1 MKAPKTPTTSR
12 RPRTSGKQTSVRRNS
27 SADEKL
33 SGLPGQVV
41 QIDGALEI
49 EEIRREPAD
58 AEPQTTMVGLRVV
71 DAAPA
76 QEAEEI
82 VSDSGPD
89 RKNHP
94 RLSNGARI
102 RENRSYQR
110 VQKINPKKL
119 IVPANDEMGYKKLFT
134 KFEEG
139 FLAQDIAMIG
149 ECLSPAFQWRL
160 PNGDVVYGKKE
171 ALEEMERRFA
181 TPNGPKFSK
190 AIWRFEGETVLQS
203 YEVEYLG
210 PDGRW
215 RQSKGFDIYEI
226 GNGLITLKDAYW
238 KMIP

>member
-1 MKAPKTPTTSR
+1 MKTPPSPSPSKTRSAGKRPAVPSRAGKQELNGLPGRVVEVDEMAEVEDIAREPQGTELPTTS
-12 RPRTSGKQTSVRRNS
+12 
-27 SADEKL
+27 
-33 SGLPGQVV
+33 
-41 QIDGALEI
+41 
-49 EEIRREPAD
+49 
-58 AEPQTTMVGLRVV
+58 VGLKVV
-71 DAAPA
+71 ETGRTQVTEDITQKA
-76 QEAEEI
+76 
-82 VSDSGPD
+82 GPEQ
-89 RKNHP
+89 KNHP
-94 RLSNGARI
+94 RLANGARI
-102 RENRSYQR
+102 RQNRAYQR
-110 VQKINPKKL
+110 VQKIRAKKL
-119 IVPANDEMGYKKLFT
+119 VVPASDEMGYKKLFT

-139 FLAQDIAMIG
+139 FLAQDIVLIG

-203 YEVEYLG
+203 YGVEYLG

-215 RQSKGFDIYEI
+215 RQSRGFDIYEI